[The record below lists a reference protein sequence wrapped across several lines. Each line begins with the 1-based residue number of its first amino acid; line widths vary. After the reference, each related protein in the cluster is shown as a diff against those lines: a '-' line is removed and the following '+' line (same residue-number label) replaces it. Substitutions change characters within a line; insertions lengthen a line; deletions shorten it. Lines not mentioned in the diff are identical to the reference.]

1 MAWRRDRDRPRRRQT
16 DPPTPSFAWRR
27 LADSGPTERETL
39 RFGPAAWWTSPG
51 SYSYGT
57 HRRFFCIVWDT
68 VRGHMIYLLPLNG
81 GALRLDRRERGRAH
95 RAAVAS
101 TAVVV
106 MPLVQDLGLERDPD
120 GRTDRPTA
128 EVIPIARRSYRDTGR
143 PGTDGCE
150 CECSR

>member
-1 MAWRRDRDRPRRRQT
+1 M
-16 DPPTPSFAWRR
+16 
-27 LADSGPTERETL
+27 
-39 RFGPAAWWTSPG
+39 
-51 SYSYGT
+51 
-57 HRRFFCIVWDT
+57 
-68 VRGHMIYLLPLNG
+68 
-81 GALRLDRRERGRAH
+81 
-95 RAAVAS
+95 AS